1 MSKEIFNH
9 LCTRLKDVQNFK
21 VEVNKDC
28 TDIVIHGELNDMPV
42 GITVQ
47 DLTPNTVR
55 VEVSACID
63 TRSSTLGFTTVVEDV
78 AVTVDNIVSALQ
90 DCVDNV
96 DKIQKKYVVRAYKS
110 RPIPSYF

>member
-9 LCTRLKDVQNFK
+9 LCTRLKDVTNFRTK
-21 VEVNKDC
+21 TNKGT
-28 TDIVIHGELNDMPV
+28 TDFTIHEELNDIPV

-63 TRSSTLGFTTVVEDV
+63 TRSSTLGFTTAVEDV
-78 AVTVDNIVSALQ
+78 AVTANNIISALQ
-90 DCVDNV
+90 DCIDNV
-96 DKIQKKYVVRAYKS
+96 DKIQKKYVVRAYKG
-110 RPIPSYF
+110 RPIPSFF

>member
-21 VEVNKDC
+21 VQVNKNC
-28 TDIVIHGELNDMPV
+28 TDIVIRGELSDMPV

-63 TRSSTLGFTTVVEDV
+63 TRSSTLGFATVVEDV

-96 DKIQKKYVVRAYKS
+96 DKTQKKYVVRAYKG
-110 RPIPSYF
+110 RPIPSFF